1 MPHVAESAG
10 HRVGK
15 GPLTP
20 AILGYKCAAK
30 MERRGWRLTP
40 NPTRLAMSLC
50 ITARPPGGKRRGF
63 RVCFWHLAEVDVF
76 AGQCLLLRRS
86 GLHLAAS
93 APPRRSLATWTRRAS
108 SADYAPRQKTR
119 GPFQGLLRLH
129 LQQSVTATT
138 AFTGICTCYYGGPPR
153 YPNSIEGPRYADAL
167 ATSDMSV
174 KVRLSRPVERRRG
187 VPIPYRR
194 RVQQVGLR
202 RQSACRIAE
211 SIGNI

>member
-1 MPHVAESAG
+1 MAKKMKNASLNFGHQVLRRKESHATDTPPSRRDDYASRRG
-10 HRVGK
+10 ERRASRRK

-50 ITARPPGGKRRGF
+50 VTARPPGGKRRGF
-63 RVCFWHLAEVDVF
+63 RVCFWHLAEVHVF

-108 SADYAPRQKTR
+108 SADNAPRQK
-119 GPFQGLLRLH
+119 LRV
-129 LQQSVTATT
+129 SCRNCYDY
-138 AFTGICTCYYGGPPR
+138 IC
-153 YPNSIEGPRYADAL
+153 
-167 ATSDMSV
+167 SD
-174 KVRLSRPVERRRG
+174 L
-187 VPIPYRR
+187 
-194 RVQQVGLR
+194 
-202 RQSACRIAE
+202 
-211 SIGNI
+211 